1 MLWPLLTMALGFTLF
16 FAAILLVRMK
26 SELLGQR
33 LRNLRAASLQRGG
46 AGDAASPAAGRPAHA
61 ES

>member
-1 MLWPLLTMALGFTLF
+1 
-16 FAAILLVRMK
+16 MK
-26 SELLGQR
+26 NELYGQR

-46 AGDAASPAAGRPAHA
+46 APDADAGAESAGGPAAGRPAHA

>member
-1 MLWPLLTMALGFTLF
+1 
-16 FAAILLVRMK
+16 MK